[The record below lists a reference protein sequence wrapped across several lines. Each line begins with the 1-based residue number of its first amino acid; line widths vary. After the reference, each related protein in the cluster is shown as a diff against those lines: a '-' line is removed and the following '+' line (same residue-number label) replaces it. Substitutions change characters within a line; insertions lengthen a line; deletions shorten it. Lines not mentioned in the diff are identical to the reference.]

1 MKYDDSRGFYF
12 SMSKDFSINKE
23 LPRVNFVKC
32 AMQTRYGN
40 NVKIEPQH
48 ERLSRKFLPGDSPS
62 SEIMTPPRF
71 IDFFLKDTFFL
82 NNSGAFKDFGK
93 FFYGN
98 VRLNV

>member
-48 ERLSRKFLPGDSPS
+48 ERGFAQLRDY
-62 SEIMTPPRF
+62 
-71 IDFFLKDTFFL
+71 DT
-82 NNSGAFKDFGK
+82 SQI
-93 FFYGN
+93 Y
-98 VRLNV
+98 